1 MKNIIL
7 LLITALSMLSAQA
20 QKPEIIQSFARIQ
33 HPMSWYKDQSKAWQQ
48 RINENS
54 GDQTAWFNYF
64 KANRVVIFHDTTDHR
79 NEEERDAVL
88 KDIVDRMEKAIPN
101 SYEYNFCRWQ
111 LGGNDMKY
119 YSFLEKAVAID
130 PDRTEHTDYMIN
142 IGELERNISQ
152 RDEYSLKL
160 FNTNQMSTGMM
171 YYNYNSLIGLDKDA
185 ILLTG
190 GDNDTYPAWLL
201 QAKGI
206 RRDIKVIN
214 LYLLHIKDYREK
226 IFNELGI
233 EALDI
238 DPDINPRQFKEKIV
252 EAMSKN
258 KNKFP
263 VCLALT
269 AASCD
274 SYTDSI
280 ENDLYLIGLSY
291 IYSKQPIDNIAFL
304 KKNIEQL
311 YALDYIDKP
320 FYNDIAAEQ
329 VKSVNSN
336 YLVPMIKLYQ
346 HYKTSGDLAKQKW
359 MKEKL
364 ILISKDSDQEEET
377 LKYLD

>member
-1 MKNIIL
+1 MKNI
-7 LLITALSMLSAQA
+7 LLILISILSIQTCFA

-33 HPMSWYKDQSKAWQQ
+33 HTMSWYKEQSKLWQQ
-48 RINENS
+48 RMNENPN
-54 GDQTAWFNYF
+54 DQTAWFNYF
-64 KANRVVIFHDTTDHR
+64 KANRLIIFHDTTDHR
-79 NEEERDAVL
+79 SDEERNAQL
-88 KDIVDRMEKAIPN
+88 KEIVDRMEKAIPN

-119 YSFLEKAVAID
+119 YPFLEKAVAIA
-130 PDRTEHTDYMIN
+130 PDRNEHIDYMIN
-142 IGELERNISQ
+142 VGELERNINQ

-160 FNTNQMSTGMM
+160 FNTNQVSTGMM
-171 YYNYNSLIGLDKDA
+171 YYNYNTLIGLDKNA

-206 RRDIKVIN
+206 RRDVKVIN
-214 LYLLHIKDYREK
+214 LYLISIKEYREK

-233 EALDI
+233 GDMDV
-238 DPDINPRQFKEKIV
+238 DPDIHPKQFKEKIV

-263 VCLALT
+263 VYLALT

-274 SYTDSI
+274 AYTDSI
-280 ENDLYLIGLSY
+280 ENDLYLTGLSY
-291 IYSKQPIDNIAFL
+291 LYSNQSIDNIALL
-304 KKNIEQL
+304 KKNVEQS

-320 FYNDIAAEQ
+320 FYNEISTDQ
-329 VKSVNSN
+329 VKSVNTN

-364 ILISKDSDQEEET
+364 ILISKDTDQEEET